1 MSANSIWEMSQPTI
15 ASAGIMSNFNKGQ
28 QDQNL
33 LMQQALQNQQIQ
45 QQMAQ
50 DSLMN
55 PMRLAQAGQAIS
67 GEGQRQQL
75 LGSEAEQIEKAR
87 ITSSLYKGVQALKP
101 FLAKND
107 IAGAKKAAALF
118 TEYGLPPE
126 VEAEALQMLDSGDI
140 DGINQHIQAIDA
152 LAIDP
157 SLKTAGMRE
166 FEYMTK
172 GMTPEQIEQ
181 ARLVDAGLQARA
193 GDSAIE
199 RIARTGS
206 TGEVASSQAQIEGAK
221 AGATESAKLN
231 QKLEKEPE
239 LEAAKTKAVEAAKL
253 EAKINDKISTAG
265 RDAEGVNSI
274 LDIAEKMIPMSTQSG
289 VGTVADAAAG
299 IVGMSTKGAEVADS
313 LKTLEGALIMKM
325 PRMEG
330 PQSNYDVELYRQM
343 AARIGDSNIPAPRR
357 IAALKTLRELTAKYA
372 TKTEKPKSRLDEL
385 RQKAGL

>member
-1 MSANSIWEMSQPTI
+1 M
-15 ASAGIMSNFNKGQ
+15 
-28 QDQNL
+28 
-33 LMQQALQNQQIQ
+33 
-45 QQMAQ
+45 
-50 DSLMN
+50 
-55 PMRLAQAGQAIS
+55 
-67 GEGQRQQL
+67 
-75 LGSEAEQIEKAR
+75 
-87 ITSSLYKGVQALKP
+87 KP
-101 FLAKND
+101 FLAKGD
-107 IAGAKKAAALF
+107 LVGAKKAAALF

-140 DGINQHIQAIDA
+140 DGINQHTQAIDA
-152 LAIDP
+152 LGLDP
-157 SLKTAGMRE
+157 SLKPAGIRE
-166 FEYMTK
+166 FEYMTQ
-172 GMTPEQIEQ
+172 GMTPEQKAQ
-181 ARLVDAGLQARA
+181 ARLVATGQAARA

-199 RIARTGS
+199 RIARTGA
-206 TGEVASSQAQIEGAK
+206 TGDVASSQAQIEGAK

-231 QKLEKEPE
+231 QKLEKEPA

-274 LDIAEKMIPMSTQSG
+274 LDIAEEMIPMSTQSG

-372 TKTEKPKSRLDEL
+372 TTTEKPKSRLDEL